1 VIEDD
6 RAAAQLLQSQLTS
19 AGYESVV
26 CDRPQDAL
34 EIAAQL
40 QPSAITLDI
49 VMKPKNG
56 WEILT
61 LLKRDPRTARIPMIV
76 VSIVDQPSMGALL
89 GADEYLVKPVDKA
102 TLLAALERHA
112 NSRPASVS
120 ARPILIVEDDAPAR
134 EFIAE
139 MLTAKG
145 YAVTAVADGAQARA
159 QVAASLPELVILDLV
174 LPQVSGFEL
183 LSEWR
188 SSPRTA
194 ELPVFILTSMDLT
207 KEEQSYLRT
216 HAESLFRKQE
226 PWQEEL
232 LKQLQRAVSLGAP
245 EKV

>member
-1 VIEDD
+1 
-6 RAAAQLLQSQLTS
+6 
-19 AGYESVV
+19 
-26 CDRPQDAL
+26 
-34 EIAAQL
+34 
-40 QPSAITLDI
+40 
-49 VMKPKNG
+49 
-56 WEILT
+56 
-61 LLKRDPRTARIPMIV
+61 
-76 VSIVDQPSMGALL
+76 MGALL

-102 TLLAALERHA
+102 TLLAALERRA
-112 NSRPASVS
+112 NSRPASAP

-159 QVAASLPELVILDLV
+159 QVAASLPEVVILDLV
-174 LPQVSGFEL
+174 LPEVSGFEL

-194 ELPVFILTSMDLT
+194 DLPIFILTSMDLS

-226 PWQEEL
+226 PWREEL
-232 LKQLQRAVSLGAP
+232 LKQLERAVSLGTP
-245 EKV
+245 ERV